1 MIFASQLNILV
12 VIGSFTP
19 QYDSRMAIFSGET
32 TPRLAMYVFTGFI
45 GDMSINIKLNNIT
58 KISKIINL
66 TIFLP
71 KNFKS
76 FSFFNINTLL
86 C

>member
-1 MIFASQLNILV
+1 
-12 VIGSFTP
+12 
-19 QYDSRMAIFSGET
+19 MAIFSGET
-32 TPRLAMYVFTGFI
+32 APRFAIYVLTGFI
-45 GDMSINIKLNNIT
+45 GDMSMSIKLNNIT

-76 FSFFNINTLL
+76 FSFFNINTLPYL
-86 C
+86 IKREKRES